1 MNRNDTQ
8 FIVQK
13 IRSQYVE
20 AGNSKKEL
28 DMLRELDAEV
38 KRPAQV
44 FGYVFGIIGA
54 IIMGAGMSLVMT
66 DIGAMLGINN
76 AMTPGI
82 VVGIIGML
90 MAIVNYPI
98 YKSILAS
105 RKEKYAER
113 ILKLSEKIMSKEEN

>member
-20 AGNSKKEL
+20 ADSSKKEL

-44 FGYVFGIIGA
+44 FGYVFGTIGA

-66 DIGAMLGINN
+66 DIGTILGINN

-82 VVGIIGML
+82 VVGIIGMI

-98 YKSILAS
+98 YKNILACTY
-105 RKEKYAER
+105 KH
-113 ILKLSEKIMSKEEN
+113 

>member
-20 AGNSKKEL
+20 ADSSKKEL

-44 FGYVFGIIGA
+44 FGYVFGTIGA

-66 DIGAMLGINN
+66 DIGTILGINN

-82 VVGIIGML
+82 VVGIIGMI

-98 YKSILAS
+98 YKNILAS

>member
-20 AGNSKKEL
+20 TDSSKKEL

-44 FGYVFGIIGA
+44 FGYVFGIIGT

-66 DIGAMLGINN
+66 DIGAILDIES

-98 YKSILAS
+98 YKNILAS
-105 RKEKYAER
+105 RKGKYAER

>member
-20 AGNSKKEL
+20 ADNSKKEL

>member
-20 AGNSKKEL
+20 ADSSKKEL

-44 FGYVFGIIGA
+44 FGYVFGTIGA

-66 DIGAMLGINN
+66 DIGTILGINN

-98 YKSILAS
+98 YKNILAS